1 MIWLASR
8 ASASQGISPRA
19 RASRLRCERIW
30 LDLANFGVKLA
41 ANDVDRSAP
50 GRRKQ
55 APLRR
60 QQTLIMALTDFT
72 ITAADVGRVLGV
84 PDGYLVN
91 LAMIQGP
98 VNETPSFEGKQKLT
112 SNYFVLRGSRDWCDL
127 VCVSPVY
134 GGGYAEWRGSTGNMV
149 VSGSIR
155 YSGDLAVVAVPRGT
169 QWSLTLSD
177 IPM

>member
-1 MIWLASR
+1 
-8 ASASQGISPRA
+8 
-19 RASRLRCERIW
+19 
-30 LDLANFGVKLA
+30 
-41 ANDVDRSAP
+41 
-50 GRRKQ
+50 
-55 APLRR
+55 
-60 QQTLIMALTDFT
+60 MALTDFT
-72 ITAADVGRVLGV
+72 ITAADVGRLLGA

-98 VNETPSFEGKQKLT
+98 AKEPPSFDGVKQKLA
-112 SNYFVLRGSRDWCDL
+112 SGHFVLRGSRDWCDL

-134 GGGYAEWRGSTGNMV
+134 GGGYAEWRGLTGNMV
-149 VSGSIR
+149 VSGGIR

>member
-1 MIWLASR
+1 
-8 ASASQGISPRA
+8 
-19 RASRLRCERIW
+19 

-41 ANDVDRSAP
+41 AKDVDRNVR

-72 ITAADVGRVLGV
+72 ITAADVGRLLGA

-98 VNETPSFEGKQKLT
+98 VNEMPSFDEGKRKFT
-112 SNYFVLRGSRDWCDL
+112 SGYFVLRGSRDWCDL
-127 VCVSPVY
+127 VCISPVY
-134 GGGYAEWRGSTGNMV
+134 GGYAEWRGLTGNMV
-149 VSGSIR
+149 VSGGIAIR
-155 YSGDLAVVAVPRGT
+155 VISRSSPCRGA
-169 QWSLTLSD
+169 
-177 IPM
+177 PNGR

>member
-1 MIWLASR
+1 
-8 ASASQGISPRA
+8 
-19 RASRLRCERIW
+19 

-41 ANDVDRSAP
+41 ANDVDRNAR

-112 SNYFVLRGSRDWCDL
+112 SSYFVLRGSRDWCDL

-149 VSGSIR
+149 VSGCIR

-177 IPM
+177 ILM